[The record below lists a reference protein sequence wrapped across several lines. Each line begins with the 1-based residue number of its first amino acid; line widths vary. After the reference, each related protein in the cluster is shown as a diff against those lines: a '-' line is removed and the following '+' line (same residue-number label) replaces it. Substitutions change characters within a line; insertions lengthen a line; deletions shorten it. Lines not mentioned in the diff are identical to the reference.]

1 MMRKLLV
8 ALAVV
13 ALSGC
18 SAASV
23 LTGLASDAPDVT
35 AQVGSEN
42 VKQTVGVTAKQD
54 TSSKQETSVKD
65 STVKR
70 LDSSSKKKVAASTI
84 QAETITAESIQVVNG
99 AESTDGLFH
108 TVALACM
115 FLAGFFTRCLLTK
128 SKKEP

>member
-1 MMRKLLV
+1 MMRKAMLL
-8 ALAVV
+8 LAAVM
-13 ALSGC
+13 LSGC
-18 SAASV
+18 SVASA
-23 LTGLASDAPDVT
+23 LSGLASDAPDVT
-35 AQVGSEN
+35 AQVGAEN

-84 QAETITAESIQVVNG
+84 QAETITAERIEVVNG
-99 AESTDGLFH
+99 AESPDTIFH
-108 TVALACM
+108 LIALGCM
-115 FLAGFFTRCLLTK
+115 FLAGFFTRCIFTK